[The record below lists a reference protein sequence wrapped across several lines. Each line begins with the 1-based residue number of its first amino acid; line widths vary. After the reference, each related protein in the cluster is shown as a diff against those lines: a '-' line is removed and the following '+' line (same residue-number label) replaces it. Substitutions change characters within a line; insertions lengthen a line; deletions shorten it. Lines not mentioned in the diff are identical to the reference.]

1 MARSPCCEK
10 QHTNKGA
17 WSKEEDERLIKYI
30 KSHGEGCW
38 RSLPKAAG
46 LARCGKSCR
55 LRWINYLRPDLKRGN
70 FTREEDELIIRL
82 HNEVGNKW
90 SQIAQQLK
98 GRTDNEIKNYW
109 NTHIKRKLYG
119 RGVDPS
125 THKPLKPAST
135 SAVAGAS
142 TSSTTTASAVAS
154 STNLINKPTV
164 IPVVPTTSGSSVS
177 HKSLNTKSVFPLFSF
192 NGGLDKKLVVTDSG
206 CGFLDKKLVVT
217 DSDCGFLDKKFVVT
231 DSGCGGVEDSV
242 SNTSS
247 GVTIEETP
255 YPLQINLELSLA
267 PPFQQPQAVAPSQGV
282 CLCNQALGFHGNG
295 PCCCMNTR
303 PTTNDVSAA
312 APPPTTTGTGN
323 DFFRFFG
330 ARFMK
335 F

>member
-125 THKPLKPAST
+125 THKPLKPTTA
-135 SAVAGAS
+135 AAGAS
-142 TSSTTTASAVAS
+142 AATSSTTTASAVAS
-154 STNLINKPTV
+154 PTNLINKPAL
-164 IPVVPTTSGSSVS
+164 IPVVPTSSGSSVS
-177 HKSLNTKSVFPLFSF
+177 HKSLNMKSVFPLFSF
-192 NGGLDKKLVVTDSG
+192 NGGLNEKLVVTDFG
-206 CGFLDKKLVVT
+206 CGGLEKKL
-217 DSDCGFLDKKFVVT
+217 VVT
-231 DSGCGGVEDSV
+231 DSGCGGVEDSF

-247 GVTIEETP
+247 GVTLEETP
-255 YPLQINLELSLA
+255 YPHQINLELSLA
-267 PPFQQPQAVAPSQGV
+267 PPFQQPQLLSSQGV
-282 CLCNQALGFHGNG
+282 CFCNQALGLRGNQ
-295 PCCCMNTR
+295 PCCCINTR
-303 PTTNDVSAA
+303 AIDAASAP
-312 APPPTTTGTGN
+312 APPPATTATGN
-323 DFFRFFG
+323 DFCRFFG
-330 ARFMK
+330 AGFIN

>member
-82 HNEVGNKW
+82 HDQVGNKW

-135 SAVAGAS
+135 SAAAGVGAS

-154 STNLINKPTV
+154 QTNLISKPTLNPV
-164 IPVVPTTSGSSVS
+164 IPTSSGSSVS
-177 HKSLNTKSVFPLFSF
+177 HKSLNTKSAFPLFSF
-192 NGGLDKKLVVTDSG
+192 NGGLNKKLVVTDSG
-206 CGFLDKKLVVT
+206 CY
-217 DSDCGFLDKKFVVT
+217 
-231 DSGCGGVEDSV
+231 GGVEDSV
-242 SNTSS
+242 SNSSS

-255 YPLQINLELSLA
+255 CPPQINLELSLA
-267 PPFQQPQAVAPSQGV
+267 PPFQQSQAVAPSQGV
-282 CLCNQALGFHGNG
+282 CLCNQALRLRGNG

-303 PTTNDVSAA
+303 PTTNGVSAA

-330 ARFMK
+330 AGFME